1 MKKVLIILLV
11 ILIAAAGTMTTEYMK
26 TGRLLSEAYADTS
39 GDDAQ
44 ETLYVLTEE
53 GASGIRRIPYENFH
67 FKNWDLMAEIEW
79 YFTPEEVKILT
90 FMSLEQKIGQLYIRE
105 R

>member
-53 GASGIRRIPYENFH
+53 GASGIRRIPYEKFH
-67 FKNWDLMAEIEW
+67 FNNWDQMAEIEW

-90 FMSLEQKIGQLYIRE
+90 CPD
-105 R
+105 